1 MGIKSFLVKKALQAK
16 GMSKEQAEVIADKLA
31 NDPGMADKLKALEG
45 NKELKTLFENI
56 QNEIE
61 EKKKAGMPEQ
71 YAAMQVMTKY
81 KDQVAKHRDDLAPLM
96 QLMMG
101 MQKDV

>member
-1 MGIKSFLVKKALQAK
+1 
-16 GMSKEQAEVIADKLA
+16 
-31 NDPGMADKLKALEG
+31 
-45 NKELKTLFENI
+45 
-56 QNEIE
+56 
-61 EKKKAGMPEQ
+61 
-71 YAAMQVMTKY
+71 MQVMTKY